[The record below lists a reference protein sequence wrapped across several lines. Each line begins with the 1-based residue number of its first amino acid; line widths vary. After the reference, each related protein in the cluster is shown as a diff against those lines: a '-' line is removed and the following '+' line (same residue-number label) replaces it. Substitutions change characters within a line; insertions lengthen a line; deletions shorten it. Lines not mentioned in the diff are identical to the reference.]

1 MVFKPILSFRA
12 VPLKNV
18 ISDDLETWERIS
30 QTLIFLRHGIGRAGV
45 PGIVSGYLW
54 FWRKTCAILRQL
66 SPSDSFRFVLQV
78 FFFYILFCYVFR
90 SNVCYF
96 GIQFMNLGIQTRSLF
111 HQYNFGVVY
120 VNTFPHSFW
129 PLLKGVFFVVFCI
142 WRGTSSGLEHI
153 LVFCQKDIIVDTS
166 ASDD

>member
-1 MVFKPILSFRA
+1 MAVILDDVTTVSRVSGQLNDSVKQDGVQTNF
-12 VPLKNV
+12 VLQGCTLKNV

-78 FFFYILFCYVFR
+78 FLFYILFCYVFR

-96 GIQFMNLGIQTRSLF
+96 GI
-111 HQYNFGVVY
+111 
-120 VNTFPHSFW
+120 
-129 PLLKGVFFVVFCI
+129 
-142 WRGTSSGLEHI
+142 
-153 LVFCQKDIIVDTS
+153 
-166 ASDD
+166 